1 MACVG
6 HKGPALDFIKLLRM
20 VHNLKL
26 MNCVFSG
33 MFHLVCIYI
42 YIYIYILCA
51 YFFILLT
58 CYIVYSFVFL
68 FTEFIGVA
76 LVN

>member
-26 MNCVFSG
+26 MKCLFLEYSTFQPWPTACTANAESETREGGGLLCTELGCTADTG
-33 MFHLVCIYI
+33 MR
-42 YIYIYILCA
+42 
-51 YFFILLT
+51 
-58 CYIVYSFVFL
+58 
-68 FTEFIGVA
+68 
-76 LVN
+76 

>member
-42 YIYIYILCA
+42 YIYIYFVCLFLHTFDML
-51 YFFILLT
+51 YSVFF
-58 CYIVYSFVFL
+58 CFPFY
-68 FTEFIGVA
+68 
-76 LVN
+76 